1 MIQIVL
7 TPDQIRQIREAT
19 EAEAIELVNDRVQVF
34 AHLPRVGMRPDSA
47 RDSDAESY
55 SSIAELIE
63 DLGEWDEAEVQ
74 RRLDNFQSAGTLSDS
89 LAMLP
94 LENTKS
100 GFARWRG
107 ERE

>member
-7 TPDQIRQIREAT
+7 TPDQLRQIKAAT
-19 EAEAIELVNDRVQVF
+19 DAIELVDDRGHV
-34 AHLPRVGMRPDSA
+34 LGRLDSGNPDSVA
-47 RDSDAESY
+47 SQFSRGETYTSISD
-55 SSIAELIE
+55 LIE
-63 DLGEWDEAEVQ
+63 DLGEWDAADVQ
-74 RRLDNFQSAGTLSDS
+74 RRLNNLQSAGTLSDS

-100 GFARWRG
+100 GFARWRR